1 MKYYTKEWYDLMQR
15 MYYTSGMTVVAD
27 RDYTDAEIRAFY
39 KHDLE
44 KEIENDR
51 SIHRGEEPFDPSE
64 TIACFRDCYR
74 GRLNYA
80 ASAYPAW
87 FRETADRR
95 LLALNR
101 MTERDYQRLAVE
113 ETANKAAWEQINA
126 AAEAELTAQ
135 NSPPELRA
143 AFRFHDAN
151 VLRLEKD
158 GGTVT
163 MLLRDGGYIGGKTPY
178 CLVTFRGVTR
188 YERERGLV
196 IRKKMGSDGV
206 LDSNVIYLYDE
217 LYRTD
222 AGYEVHMLLT
232 GKTALRYV
240 TVACE
245 KIEVQTGITPD
256 FDDLKPDMCAVLTDL
271 VGELTPVSAIPVNVF
286 SGDTLYLDYTEQDN
300 NRWMAIIKDALQ
312 TAKTFEIHCWKE
324 ETDAI
329 ALALGYG
336 TVKDSD
342 WRYGR
347 VIVGTVTAE
356 FVEMLLSQPKPTDTE
371 AANKMT
377 PFFNIFFDNGF
388 QSCHWGT
395 ELYNP
400 QEKS

>member
-15 MYYTSGMTVVAD
+15 MYYTSGMTVIAD
-27 RDYTDAEIRAFY
+27 RDYTDAEIRALY
-39 KHDLE
+39 EHDLE
-44 KEIENDR
+44 KEIEYDR

-87 FRETADRR
+87 FRETADKR

-101 MTERDYQRLAVE
+101 MTESDYQRLAVE
-113 ETANKAAWEQINA
+113 ETANRAAWEQINA
-126 AAEAELTAQ
+126 AAETELGTQAI
-135 NSPPELRA
+135 PPALRA

-232 GKTALRYV
+232 GKTELRYV

-256 FDDLKPDMCAVLTDL
+256 FDALKPDMTAVLTDL
-271 VGELTPVSAIPVNVF
+271 IVELTPVSAIPVSVSF
-286 SGDTLYLDYTEQDN
+286 AEPVCFDYTEPDN
-300 NRWMAIIKDALQ
+300 TRWLAMMEDALQ

-324 ETDAI
+324 ETEAI

-336 TVKDSD
+336 AVKDSD

-347 VIVGTVTAE
+347 VIGGTVTAE

-400 QEKS
+400 QEKQ

>member
-27 RDYTDAEIRAFY
+27 RDYTDAEIRALY
-39 KHDLE
+39 EYDLE
-44 KEIENDR
+44 KEIEYDR

-101 MTERDYQRLAVE
+101 MTESDYQRLAVE
-113 ETANKAAWEQINA
+113 ENANKAAWEQINA

-135 NSPPELRA
+135 NIPPELRA

-256 FDDLKPDMCAVLTDL
+256 FDALKPDMCAVLTDL
-271 VGELTPVSAIPVNVF
+271 IGELTPAIPVSVSF
-286 SGDTLYLDYTEQDN
+286 EEPVCFDYTEPDN
-300 NRWMAIIKDALQ
+300 TRWLARMEDALQ

-324 ETDAI
+324 ETEAI

-336 TVKDSD
+336 AVKDTD

-400 QEKS
+400 QEKQ